1 MQIMRSS
8 NMDLKIIRYASILN
22 CEPSSWN
29 NTLGSAVD
37 SATAIFVDG
46 QTDAGEVPVT
56 TFFDA
61 FPSDNEA
68 YK

>member
-1 MQIMRSS
+1 M
-8 NMDLKIIRYASILN
+8 
-22 CEPSSWN
+22 N